1 MKGSGKYN
9 GKQPGIRAIVIY
21 IFEIFIKIYKAF
33 LLIYML
39 WIKNIFCI

>member
-9 GKQPGIRAIVIY
+9 GKQPGIRAIVIH

-33 LLIYML
+33 L
-39 WIKNIFCI
+39 